1 MDISWQV
8 SLNFLLSTTWTNTT
22 TASIL
27 HCFQANQI
35 LIFQLLY
42 NAMNSP
48 KDLITAKILA
58 DSISPQGVRMTT
70 MEIEYP
76 RFILAEL
83 NTHRMLSKNSASS
96 RAIPVKAMHEHI
108 RANTATPVYW
118 GINQPGMKAK
128 EELTG
133 SDKSWAG
140 YLWAKARDMAIG
152 FSQDMA
158 DLNLHKQITNRITEP
173 WMIMKTVIS
182 GTEWANYFWLRDHP
196 DAQPEIAELA
206 RKMHQAYEAST
217 PVELQPGEW
226 HLPYVNTARHV
237 DTNELHYFDADWDR
251 ITLKDAIFV
260 SASCCAQVSYRRS
273 DDSLEK
279 ARKIYAQLIE
289 SEPAHASPVEH
300 QATPMDWES
309 MCRFDPETWEDG
321 VTHVSANSDLWSG
334 NLRGWI
340 QHRKLIPN
348 EARW

>member
-1 MDISWQV
+1 
-8 SLNFLLSTTWTNTT
+8 
-22 TASIL
+22 
-27 HCFQANQI
+27 
-35 LIFQLLY
+35 
-42 NAMNSP
+42 MNSP
-48 KDLITAKILA
+48 KDLITARILA
-58 DSISPQGVRMTT
+58 DSISPSGVRMTT

-118 GINQPGMKAK
+118 GINQPGMKAR

-133 SDKSWAG
+133 SDKSWAL
-140 YLWAKARDMAIG
+140 YLWNKARDMAIG

-158 DLNLHKQITNRITEP
+158 ELNLHKQITNRITEP

-182 GTEWANYFWLRDHP
+182 GTEWANYFWLRDHA

-206 RKMHQAYEAST
+206 KKMHQAYDASV
-217 PVELQPGEW
+217 PQPLQPGEW
-226 HLPYVNTARHV
+226 HVPYVI
-237 DTNELHYFDADWDR
+237 TNRDASTGVLHYLDGSGGIITADEAR
-251 ITLKDAIFV
+251 II
-260 SASCCAQVSYRRS
+260 SASCCAQVSYRKS
-273 DDSLEK
+273 DDTLAK
-279 ARKIYAQLIE
+279 AQKVFQMLIE

-300 QATPMDWES
+300 QATPMNPYS
-309 MCRFDPETWEDG
+309 TYGYDPEYWEEG
-321 VTHVSANSDLWSG
+321 TTHVSRNGDVWSG

-340 QHRKLIPN
+340 QHRKLILN

>member
-1 MDISWQV
+1 MKTPQ
-8 SLNFLLSTTWTNTT
+8 
-22 TASIL
+22 
-27 HCFQANQI
+27 
-35 LIFQLLY
+35 
-42 NAMNSP
+42 
-48 KDLITAKILA
+48 DLITARILA
-58 DSISPQGVRMTT
+58 DSISPEGVRMTT

-118 GINQPGMKAK
+118 GINQPGMKAR
-128 EELTG
+128 EELVGADVT
-133 SDKSWAG
+133 WAK
-140 YLWAKARDMAIG
+140 YLWANARDAAIG

-182 GTEWANYFWLRDHP
+182 GTEWANYFWLRNHP

-206 RKMHQAYEAST
+206 RKMHEAYSASN
-217 PVELQPGEW
+217 PQLLYPGEW
-226 HLPYVNTARHV
+226 HVPYVNTYRSIIN
-237 DTNELHYFDADWDR
+237 NELLYSDGKGDDITADEAR
-251 ITLKDAIFV
+251 VI
-260 SASCCAQVSYRRS
+260 SASCCAQVSYRKS
-273 DDSLEK
+273 DDTLAK
-279 ARKIYAQLIE
+279 AQKVFQMLIE

-300 QATPMDWES
+300 QATPMDIQT
-309 MCRFDPETWEDG
+309 MCRFEPETWELG
-321 VTHVSANSDLWSG
+321 ITHVSANSDLWSG

-340 QHRKLIPN
+340 QHRKLIAN